1 MPPPIRI
8 PLSAPAIAGNEWKYV
23 KQCLDTAWLSSSG
36 SFVKEFEQKMAA
48 WTGATH
54 AVALSSGTAALHLML
69 MLAEVKAGDY
79 VILPNL
85 TFAASAN
92 AIRYVGAEP
101 LFIDVDSET
110 WQMDQELLESFLS
123 KTEKTEQGRPAFNGK
138 TISAIMP
145 VHVLGGV
152 GDIQRLQHISRAHSL
167 PIIEDAAEALGSY
180 HEGKHAGTFGRMG
193 ALSFNGNKIMTTG
206 GGGMLLSN
214 DEGLASRARH
224 LSRQAKIDPVEYVH
238 DSVGYNYRMGNVQAA
253 IGLAQLEQMDGFLK
267 KKKAIAERYKAAFAA
282 FNHIVPQNH
291 RSETSPNHWL
301 YTVRVPNSRELM
313 ASLAS
318 RGIESRPLWRPMNQL
333 PMYREQPYIHSDDVS
348 GMLNKECLSIPCSTG
363 LSERDQEEVIRT
375 VITEAEVES

>member
-180 HEGKHAGTFGRMG
+180 HEGKQIRHYHEWICRAPWETFFVAKMHAFS
-193 ALSFNGNKIMTTG
+193 LP
-206 GGGMLLSN
+206 
-214 DEGLASRARH
+214 ERARSG
-224 LSRQAKIDPVEYVH
+224 LYKSIRD
-238 DSVGYNYRMGNVQAA
+238 NV
-253 IGLAQLEQMDGFLK
+253 
-267 KKKAIAERYKAAFAA
+267 Y
-282 FNHIVPQNH
+282 
-291 RSETSPNHWL
+291 
-301 YTVRVPNSRELM
+301 
-313 ASLAS
+313 
-318 RGIESRPLWRPMNQL
+318 
-333 PMYREQPYIHSDDVS
+333 
-348 GMLNKECLSIPCSTG
+348 
-363 LSERDQEEVIRT
+363 
-375 VITEAEVES
+375 